1 MKSRHNLTSPREQ
14 ASVGRSYAGAMS
26 AQAAAAAASS
36 AYWRAAGA
44 ALPAA
49 ALAGEKVLTPRTQQI
64 TVCVPAG
71 MTYLKYA
78 NLCAE
83 VVRGSLKEPFLTKAR
98 LRAKSVG
105 LHEYG
110 RLILDL
116 PTTQA
121 KPRDSVYFKATP
133 FDHGK
138 AGKAGA

>member
-1 MKSRHNLTSPREQ
+1 
-14 ASVGRSYAGAMS
+14 MS

-44 ALPAA
+44 DLG
-49 ALAGEKVLTPRTQQI
+49 ALAGELVLTMHPT
-64 TVCVPAG
+64 TVCAPAG

-98 LRAKSVG
+98 LRAKSVPAR
-105 LHEYG
+105 ESG